1 MKETFN
7 LTYLGLFPLGKSPS
21 GKGMGIMMIIKI
33 LSLIL
38 WLVVMPFCMGLL
50 FCPLV
55 EKKFRK
61 PGAIMIAGYIFLF
74 TLLELIGI
82 PVVLFTVYNGFTIFT
97 RLFTPCIVLCAVAGV
112 IFAVCAKRREGACV
126 YEMSR
131 TAVRPDNT
139 RKEISLEGIIVFF
152 LFFILVGVQLYMA
165 FTRASFDG
173 DDAYYGV
180 HAVVAQQK
188 DTLYRINPYNGRS
201 APLDVRHALALFPI
215 WEAYVGSMSG
225 VHATIISH
233 TVVPLVLI
241 PLTYILYYQIGRVL
255 LRKRKDLLPMFMVII
270 ALWQIFGNIS
280 IYTPETF
287 FLTRTW
293 QGKSFAGSFVIP
305 AVMWIF
311 LSLFATMEERKEL
324 DGLNIDVDKEKK
336 TGFWVLLACL
346 NFAGG
351 ASSSLAILLSCLMS
365 IGFAVLFAIRER
377 KPGIL
382 LKAGFSCVPGGV
394 YVLLYLM
401 LTHGMIRV

>member
-1 MKETFN
+1 
-7 LTYLGLFPLGKSPS
+7 
-21 GKGMGIMMIIKI
+21 MILLKI

-38 WLVVMPFCMGLL
+38 WLFVVPFCMGLL
-50 FCPLV
+50 FFPLV
-55 EKKFRK
+55 GKNFRT
-61 PGAIMIAGYIFLF
+61 PGVFMIAGYIFLF
-74 TLLELIGI
+74 TLLELLGI
-82 PVVLFTVYNGFTIFT
+82 PVVLFAVYNGFTVFI
-97 RLFTPCIVLCAVAGV
+97 RLFTPCIVLCAAAGMIV
-112 IFAVCAKRREGACV
+112 VVCAKKREGACI

-139 RKEISLEGIIVFF
+139 RKEISVEGIIVFCLF
-152 LFFILVGVQLYMA
+152 LILVGFQLYMA

-215 WEAYVGSMSG
+215 WEAYIGGMSG
-225 VHATIISH
+225 VHATIVSH
-233 TVVPLVLI
+233 TAVPLILI
-241 PLTYILYYQIGRVL
+241 PLTYILYYQIGKIL
-255 LRKRKDLLPMFMVII
+255 LRKRKDLLPMFMVVI
-270 ALWQIFGNIS
+270 ALWQVFGNIS

-305 AVMWIF
+305 AVLWIF
-311 LSLFATMEERKEL
+311 LSLFAAQEDQREM
-324 DGLNIDVDKEKK
+324 DGFNININEEKK

-351 ASSSLAILLSCLMS
+351 ASSSLAILLSCLMTM
-365 IGFAVLFAIRER
+365 GFAVLFAIRER
-377 KPGIL
+377 RFGIL
-382 LKAGFSCVPGGV
+382 VKAGFSCVPGGI

-401 LTHGMIRV
+401 LTHGIIRV